1 MDLKALDALPPH
13 LRPPTQV
20 PESYALKAS
29 NSTGAPSSS
38 EEDWARIETPQ
49 DLWKWAQKR
58 WDEGVL
64 PHIEE
69 LRWRLGWTIA
79 VWVLAIGGSY
89 FIAKPALH
97 HLQRLAPS
105 ATQFVQQAPTDA
117 LLGIFQIMLLIGSVL
132 TLPIALWH
140 GCRFLLPALTL
151 EERAWLLPALGLA
164 TGGGLIGGVF
174 GYFAVLP
181 LTLQVL
187 FQFSEG
193 VAVPQMSLL
202 PYIGFAVTL
211 IGVMSLTFQM
221 PLLAFLLG
229 RLKLLK
235 RATLKRYWKE
245 SFVGML
251 LIAAVATPSQDPI
264 TLILVAGAMYLLYG
278 VCFLVTPVV

>member
-1 MDLKALDALPPH
+1 MP
-13 LRPPTQV
+13 V
-20 PESYALKAS
+20 
-29 NSTGAPSSS
+29 
-38 EEDWARIETPQ
+38 
-49 DLWKWAQKR
+49 
-58 WDEGVL
+58 
-64 PHIEE
+64 
-69 LRWRLGWTIA
+69 
-79 VWVLAIGGSY
+79 
-89 FIAKPALH
+89 
-97 HLQRLAPS
+97 
-105 ATQFVQQAPTDA
+105 
-117 LLGIFQIMLLIGSVL
+117 
-132 TLPIALWH
+132 ALWH

-151 EERAWLLPALGLA
+151 EERAWLMPALGLA

-193 VAVPQMSLL
+193 VAVPQMSVL

-251 LIAAVATPSQDPI
+251 LLAAVATPSQDPI